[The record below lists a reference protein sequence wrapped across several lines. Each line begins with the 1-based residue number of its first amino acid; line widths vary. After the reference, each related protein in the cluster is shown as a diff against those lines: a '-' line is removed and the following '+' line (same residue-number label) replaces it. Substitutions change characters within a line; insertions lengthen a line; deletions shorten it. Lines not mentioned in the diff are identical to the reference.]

1 MVKKYLKPSKV
12 QVVKGT
18 HRSQWISSKG
28 LFDTWLLQTK
38 GSLFYLEKWRTSQQ
52 SGISETF
59 TSKTILN
66 KEKLE

>member
-12 QVVKGT
+12 QVVKGP

-38 GSLFYLEKWRTSQQ
+38 GSLFCLEKWQTSQQ
-52 SGISETF
+52 SGLLETF